1 MGYAEPAS
9 QNNNTELRMLH
20 GVHMLC
26 VSAQQFFQQAA
37 YQVDDSNLR
46 YKFLELSKLHANAAR
61 KLPAATSTASPQIPD
76 SELAAVQFWYLH
88 QQAGLNNKRP
98 QPLMLTELADLLQQ
112 QLHALKQ
119 LTKHVGNSSA
129 QVTLAHLS
137 AALQMAYDQLSP
149 LLKVLPTN
157 GQKLQQK
164 FYQNCKI
171 IN

>member
-26 VSAQQFFQQAA
+26 MSAQQFFQQAA

-61 KLPAATSTASPQIPD
+61 KLPVATSAPSPHIQD

-88 QQAGLNNKRP
+88 QQASLNKKRP

-112 QLHALKQ
+112 QLYALKH
-119 LTKHVGNSSA
+119 LTKHVGSNSGR
-129 QVTLAHLS
+129 VPLAHLS
-137 AALQMAYDQLSP
+137 AALQMAYDQLLP
-149 LLKVLPTN
+149 LLKVLPTG

-164 FYQNCKI
+164 FYQHYKI

>member
-37 YQVDDSNLR
+37 KQLDDSNLR
-46 YKFLELSKLHANAAR
+46 YKFLELSILHANAAR
-61 KLPAATSTASPQIPD
+61 QLPATTSNPLPQIAN

-88 QQAGLNNKRP
+88 QQASLHSKGP
-98 QPLMLTELADLLQQ
+98 QPSMLTELAALLQQ
-112 QLHALKQ
+112 QLNALKH
-119 LTKHVGNSSA
+119 LTKNVDTSSA
-129 QVTLAHLS
+129 RVTLAHLS
-137 AALQMAYDQLSP
+137 AALQMANDQLLP

-164 FYQNCKI
+164 FYQKDKSTD
-171 IN
+171 